1 MTPANEPKGHILV
14 VDDEA
19 SAREALKALLED
31 TGYAVETAPEGF
43 KALGVLEEW
52 PCDVLLTDLRM
63 PMMSG
68 LELIEKARDADP
80 ELACIVMTAFGSIE
94 NAVEAMKAGADD
106 YLTKPL
112 NFDAVEILL
121 ERTMQHLEMRRELQR
136 VRERE
141 HADRR
146 DSRIV
151 GNSPA
156 IQEVV
161 AMIDQVAG
169 SQATVL
175 VTGESGTGKE
185 LVAERIHEQSDRAEQ
200 PFVRL
205 HCAALAD
212 TLLESELFGHEEG
225 AFTGATGQRTGRF
238 EQADG
243 GTLFLDEIGEIPP
256 KTQVKLLR
264 FLQQKEFERV
274 GGNETISVDVR
285 ILAATN
291 RDLERQ
297 VREGEFRE
305 DLYYRLNVIDIHI
318 PPLRARRDD
327 IPLLVHHFVTEYA
340 QQNNTAIEEIDPE
353 AMEALQEYEWP
364 GNVRELENTIE
375 RAVVLAND
383 RRIGLEHLPSDFG
396 EAPFSRDSDIRIP
409 GSTLEDIERHAI
421 LKTYES
427 TGGSTSETADI
438 LGVSVRKIQYKIKE
452 YRENWEQPEA
462 ESN

>member
-1 MTPANEPKGHILV
+1 MTDSDEPKGHILV

-52 PCDVLLTDLRM
+52 ACDVLLTDLRM
-63 PMMSG
+63 PMMDG
-68 LELIEKARDADP
+68 LELIQKAQNEDP
-80 ELACIVMTAFGSIE
+80 GLACIVMTAFGSIE

-121 ERTMQHLEMRRELQR
+121 DRTMQHLEMQRELQELR
-136 VRERE
+136 DQDQSE
-141 HADRR
+141 RR
-146 DSRIV
+146 DSKIV

-156 IQEVV
+156 IEEVT

-169 SQATVL
+169 SKATVL

-185 LVAERIHEQSDRAEQ
+185 LVAERIHERSDRAER
-200 PFVRL
+200 PLVRL
-205 HCAALAD
+205 HCAALTD
-212 TLLESELFGHEEG
+212 SLLESELFGHEEG
-225 AFTGATGQRTGRF
+225 AFTGATGQRKGRF

-243 GTLFLDEIGEIPP
+243 GTLFLDEIGEIP
-256 KTQVKLLR
+256 KSTQVKLLR

-285 ILAATN
+285 IIAATN
-291 RDLERQ
+291 RDLDKE
-297 VREGEFRE
+297 VREGNFRE
-305 DLYYRLNVIDIHI
+305 DLYYRLNVINIHI

-327 IPLLVHHFVTEYA
+327 IPILVHHFITKYA
-340 QQNNTAIEEIDPE
+340 EQNDTAIEEITPD
-353 AMEALQEYEWP
+353 AMDALQDYEWP

-375 RAVVLAND
+375 RAVVLANEG
-383 RRIGLEHLPSDFG
+383 RISLDHLPSDFG
-396 EAPFSRDSDIRIP
+396 KAPFSRDSDIRIP
-409 GSTLEDIERHAI
+409 GSTLEDIERFAI
-421 LKTYES
+421 LQTYES

-452 YRENWEQPEA
+452 YEESWENNEV

>member
-1 MTPANEPKGHILV
+1 MTDSDEPKGHILV

-43 KALGVLEEW
+43 KALGILEEW
-52 PCDVLLTDLRM
+52 ECDVLLTDLRM
-63 PMMSG
+63 PMMDG
-68 LELIEKARDADP
+68 LELIQKAQNEDP
-80 ELACIVMTAFGSIE
+80 GLACIVMTAFGSIE

-106 YLTKPL
+106 YVTKPL
-112 NFDAVEILL
+112 SFDAVEILL
-121 ERTMQHLEMRRELQR
+121 DRTMQRLEMQRELQELR
-136 VRERE
+136 DQDQSE
-141 HADRR
+141 RR
-146 DSRIV
+146 DSKIV

-156 IQEVV
+156 IEEVT

-185 LVAERIHEQSDRAEQ
+185 LVAERIHEQSDRAER
-200 PFVRL
+200 PLVRL
-205 HCAALAD
+205 HCAAL
-212 TLLESELFGHEEG
+212 TESLLESELFGHEEG
-225 AFTGATGQRTGRF
+225 AFTGATDQRKGRF

-243 GTLFLDEIGEIPP
+243 GTLFLDEIGEIP
-256 KTQVKLLR
+256 KSTQVKLLR

-285 ILAATN
+285 IIAATN
-291 RDLERQ
+291 RDLDKE
-297 VREGEFRE
+297 VREGNFRE
-305 DLYYRLNVIDIHI
+305 DLYYRLNVINIHI
-318 PPLRARRDD
+318 PALRARRDD
-327 IPLLVHHFVTEYA
+327 IPILVHHFITKYA
-340 QQNNTAIEEIDPE
+340 EQNDTAIEEITPD
-353 AMEALQEYEWP
+353 AMDALQDYEWP

-375 RAVVLAND
+375 RAVVLANEG
-383 RRIGLEHLPSDFG
+383 RISLDHLPSDFG
-396 EAPFSRDSDIRIP
+396 QAPFSRGSDIRIP
-409 GSTLEDIERHAI
+409 GSTLEDIERFAI
-421 LKTYES
+421 LRTYES

-452 YRENWEQPEA
+452 YEESWENNEV